1 MTQLTFA
8 IIEAVPQ
15 VIQLVVGVLGLS
27 YALKGRPRGVSGQ
40 MVGAFVVLVILT
52 VLGLIWQFVST
63 DVSDWG
69 GGHLTANELN
79 SIFLG
84 VDLPLGILSALAW
97 LLVALAVLR
106 TGRQPQQFGAGG
118 YGGPANYPM
127 APQQQGFGQPGY
139 AQPGAQQPGYPQTGA
154 QQPGYPQTGAQ
165 QTGYPQTGYPQPGYN
180 QPGYPQPNPG
190 LPPQAAARPNQGL
203 RTGGTLRSR
212 CRAARRSP
220 A

>member
-1 MTQLTFA
+1 VTQLTFA

-27 YALKGRPRGVSGQ
+27 FALKGRPRGVSGQ
-40 MVGAFVVLVILT
+40 MVGAFVVLVVLT

-127 APQQQGFGQPGY
+127 APQQGFGQPGY
-139 AQPGAQQPGYPQTGA
+139 AQPGLQQPGA
-154 QQPGYPQTGAQ
+154 QQPDQ
-165 QTGYPQTGYPQPGYN
+165 QQPGYPQTGYPQPGYN
-180 QPGYPQPNPG
+180 QPGYQQPNPG
-190 LPPQAAARPNQGL
+190 LPPQQQP
-203 RTGGTLRSR
+203 
-212 CRAARRSP
+212 P